1 MTRLCKAYDMVQAV
15 LISVG
20 IAIVVMLLINIPNM
34 RDAMKETARQRAL
47 IIAHET
53 SEHCERFGL
62 KVGDHSHIV
71 CVIEINR
78 MRDDAIREAT
88 ITW

>member
-1 MTRLCKAYDMVQAV
+1 MTRLHKAYDMVQAV

-34 RDAMKETARQRAL
+34 RDTMEQTRSQRAL
-47 IIAHET
+47 TVARET

-78 MRDDAIREAT
+78 MRDDAVREAT